1 MFDQTTNKQTKMEQ
15 ITFPTE
21 NTKHKDCPGYIP
33 KDHARVTSHRVGVIV
48 VQEWWGVNEQIKHR
62 AQEFFEK
69 CNWITLVP
77 DLYRGK
83 VAIDHEEAGHLM
95 TGLDFPN
102 AVADIQGAAKYLKE
116 KLNCQ
121 KVGVVG
127 FCMGGALA
135 LASAVV
141 PNNQIDAASAYYGI
155 PSPEIFS
162 PSNINIPAIA
172 HFGNEDAMKGFSAP
186 EDVDKLE
193 KSIKEAGKNVT
204 IYRYD
209 GAGHAF
215 DHEGGPNYN
224 KSASELAEERTAEF
238 FKKHL

>member
-1 MFDQTTNKQTKMEQ
+1 
-15 ITFPTE
+15 
-21 NTKHKDCPGYIP
+21 
-33 KDHARVTSHRVGVIV
+33 
-48 VQEWWGVNEQIKHR
+48 VNEQIKHR
-62 AQEFFEK
+62 ALELFERY
-69 CNWITLVP
+69 NWITLVP

-102 AVADIQGAAKYLKE
+102 AVVDIQGAAKHLKE

-121 KVGVVG
+121 KVGVIG

-135 LASAVV
+135 LASSVV
-141 PNNQIDAASAYYGI
+141 PNNQIDAVSAYYGI
-155 PSPEIFS
+155 PSPQIFN
-162 PSNINIPAIA
+162 PSNINTPVIA
-172 HFGNEDAMKGFSAP
+172 HFGNQDAMKGFSAP

-193 KSIKEAGKNVT
+193 KSIKESGIKDVT

-215 DHEGGPNYN
+215 DHEGGPHYN
-224 KSASELAEERTAEF
+224 KSTSELAEKRTVEF
-238 FKKHL
+238 FEKHL